1 MKLSSAAMR
10 CQGHGIP
17 ITVPLSD
24 ADVLPV
30 REFMARAAQVLRRGR
45 CKRQAMP
52 PEELT
57 LILKLRDEATAQLK
71 SVKGT
76 VTAVGTAMAT
86 VGLKV
91 GADWAKSTKTIVDG
105 TGATGPALKRLQTDF
120 QAVAKHGAARAA
132 TAIADLNTHLGLTGP
147 DLQRVAD
154 LALKASID
162 TSKFGA
168 VAEQTGRDVDGY
180 AELLN
185 DLTAAGMATGVSTNQ
200 LLDTIGKNS
209 ARWKAGGG
217 DIEGLIAH
225 VTELANEFGPTGL
238 RGAMSETMAEVD
250 TGVIPTVTSLRDQFG
265 DTSTVIEDARDAAY
279 TWRDAIRET
288 KDSAIAYLG
297 PAGDMLA
304 GVGAMSVGLVQIIPL
319 LAIERARPSRQAG
332 SGTSP

>member
-1 MKLSSAAMR
+1 
-10 CQGHGIP
+10 
-17 ITVPLSD
+17 
-24 ADVLPV
+24 
-30 REFMARAAQVLRRGR
+30 MAT
-45 CKRQAMP
+45 QARTWPTPATCRDCSGDMP

-57 LILKLRDEATAQLK
+57 THPQAAGRGHQAAQVRQGHRHGHRRRDGRDGA
-71 SVKGT
+71 KGRRG
-76 VTAVGTAMAT
+76 VGQ
-86 VGLKV
+86 VGV
-91 GADWAKSTKTIVDG
+91 TKTIVDG
-105 TGATGPALKRLQTDF
+105 TGATGPALKRLQADF

-132 TAIADLNTHLGLTGP
+132 TGKAIADLNTHLGLTGP
-147 DLQRVAD
+147 LDLQRVAD

-185 DLTAAGMATGVSTNQ
+185 DLTAAGMAGPAYLPINCSTRSGR
-200 LLDTIGKNS
+200 TRRGGRP
-209 ARWKAGGG
+209 AGG

-279 TWRDAIRET
+279 TWRDAMTRGC
-288 KDSAIAYLG
+288 LG
-297 PAGDMLA
+297 GRGHRLSRPGRRHARGRRFD
-304 GVGAMSVGLVQIIPL
+304 GCW
-319 LAIERARPSRQAG
+319 ARPPGVPLRDASKTAVVQRAG
-332 SGTSP
+332 PEPRHEA